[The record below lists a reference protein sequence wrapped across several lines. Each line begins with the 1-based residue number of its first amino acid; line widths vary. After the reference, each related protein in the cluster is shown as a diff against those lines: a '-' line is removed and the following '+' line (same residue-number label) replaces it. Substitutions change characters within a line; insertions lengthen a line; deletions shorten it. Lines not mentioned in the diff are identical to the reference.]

1 MDVFPDSASSYN
13 AFHTSYINEFLSQ
26 NATEA
31 LVLATGRQSSPQ
43 LGHLAGLVFEAVM
56 EVVVVALPGY
66 FAAKYGGFNAEA
78 QKKIAELNITVF
90 TPCLSTNPSSTSL
103 ALTDR

>member
-1 MDVFPDSASSYN
+1 MDVFPDHVSPYN
-13 AFHTSYINEFLSQ
+13 AFHHSSTNELLVQ
-26 NATEA
+26 NATDA
-31 LVLATGRQSSPQ
+31 FIMATARETTPQ
-43 LGHLAGLVFEAVM
+43 LLHLMGLVFEAVM

-90 TPCLSTNPSSTSL
+90 TPCLST
-103 ALTDR
+103 